1 MVCVKTEK
9 GIKGSFV
16 CQLHL
21 ITQNP
26 QPAPLSRRPECGGR
40 GASGS
45 ITGCISGVKVR
56 GSPPLLPRVRVNR
69 CPSAIW
75 GLRKGTRPP
84 ELWFSQKSREVLSH
98 SQGWCQPWCA
108 DQGPTAYG
116 ELDRLSGGSGR
127 SGGSSGSRVS
137 GCAVGDTDSR
147 TPVGTGGRI
156 KPGSPPPCK
165 PHPLPGTPGQNL
177 GRWVAG
183 PTRAQDAERCGM
195 SRRHAGPQEC
205 SLTSIPP
212 GPFLGAE

>member
-21 ITQNP
+21 ITPNP
-26 QPAPLSRRPECGGR
+26 QPAPLFRGPECGGS

-45 ITGCISGVKVR
+45 ITGCTSAVKVR
-56 GSPPLLPRVRVNR
+56 GSPPLLPGVRVNR
-69 CPSAIW
+69 CPSAVW
-75 GLRKGTRPP
+75 GLRNGTRPP
-84 ELWFSQKSREVLSH
+84 EPWFSQKSREALSH
-98 SQGWCQPWCA
+98 SQGWCRPWCA

-127 SGGSSGSRVS
+127 SGGSSGSRAS

-156 KPGSPPPCK
+156 KPGSPPADP
-165 PHPLPGTPGQNL
+165 
-177 GRWVAG
+177 A
-183 PTRAQDAERCGM
+183 RA
-195 SRRHAGPQEC
+195 
-205 SLTSIPP
+205 P
-212 GPFLGAE
+212 GPLYGTAAAGWQARPVRRTQSVAARVGDMRVPRNAP